1 MYGNRRAAFL
11 FAFLV
16 STGALCAGRTD
27 AAYLEISP
35 VVVLLTPGQTT
46 ATIEVQNRG
55 DAPAAI
61 QARAFR
67 WSQVGDDDPLTAT
80 DDIILSPPIFTVPQ
94 GASQTLRLLMRG
106 PHIEGERTYRL
117 LLDEVP
123 PANAGKKEIVI
134 ALRAS
139 LPVIVAAGPPALAKL
154 QWRAERDPGGQ
165 LLLTAA
171 NMGQAYDTVRAID
184 LTLADGSHPKVVPA
198 GKNPYILP
206 GAERHW
212 IVKGAGTPAGP
223 MSLSVTTEAGKSEQG
238 VAVP

>member
-11 FAFLV
+11 LAVLV
-16 STGALCAGRTD
+16 STGALCAGRAD

-35 VVVLLTPGQTT
+35 VVIILTPGQTT

-67 WSQVGDDDPLTAT
+67 WTQLGDEDPLTAT
-80 DDIILSPPIFTVPQ
+80 EDIIVSPPIFTVPQ
-94 GASQTLRLLMRG
+94 GASQTLRLLIRG
-106 PHIEGERTYRL
+106 PHVEGERSYRL

-123 PANAGKKEIVI
+123 PANTGRKEIVI

-139 LPVIVAAGPPALAKL
+139 LPVIVAAAPPALAKL
-154 QWRAERDPGGQ
+154 QWRAERDPGGR

-171 NMGQAYDTVRAID
+171 NTGQAYDTVRAID
-184 LTLADGSHPKVVPA
+184 LTLTDGSHPKVVPA

-212 IVKGAGTPAGP
+212 IVKGNAAPGGV
-223 MSLSVTTEAGKSEQG
+223 MSLSVTTEAGKSEQA